1 MQKQRRWLLLLAIM
15 VCVRRLNQAHLVL
28 LLNAVLK
35 QQRLKGNFVVTFAA
49 PAIAI
54 VVVIA
59 VIRMNMLVTCSV
71 ASAAVARIIIA
82 AIIIT
87 VVIITI
93 ANTITTASIIVVI
106 RYNHNA
112 PSRNIISRR

>member
-1 MQKQRRWLLLLAIM
+1 M

-28 LLNAVLK
+28 LLYAVLK
-35 QQRLKGNFVVTFAA
+35 QQCLKGNFVVTFAA

-59 VIRMNMLVTCSV
+59 VIRTCTV

-82 AIIIT
+82 VIIIT
-87 VVIITI
+87 VVIIII
-93 ANTITTASIIVVI
+93 ANTITTASIIIVI
-106 RYNHNA
+106 RYDHNA
-112 PSRNIISRR
+112 PSRNIINRR

>member
-1 MQKQRRWLLLLAIM
+1 MQKQRRRLLLAIM

-28 LLNAVLK
+28 LLNAVL
-35 QQRLKGNFVVTFAA
+35 QQQCLKGNFVVTFAA
-49 PAIAI
+49 LAIAI

-82 AIIIT
+82 VIIIT
-87 VVIITI
+87 VVIIII
-93 ANTITTASIIVVI
+93 ANTITTASIIIVI
-106 RYNHNA
+106 RYDHNA
-112 PSRNIISRR
+112 PSRNIINRR